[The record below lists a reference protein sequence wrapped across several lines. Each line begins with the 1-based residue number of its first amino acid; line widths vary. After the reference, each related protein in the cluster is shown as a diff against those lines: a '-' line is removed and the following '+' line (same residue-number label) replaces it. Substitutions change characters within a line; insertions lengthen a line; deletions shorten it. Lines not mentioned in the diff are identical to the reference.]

1 MEEKYI
7 NIVKDFIEER
17 LSFEDFEQICKNDT
31 DFRAFLAKHKNI
43 YLKNLVNY
51 SFLVMI
57 DKYNWNSVLRRED
70 IYESF
75 HWLLVDCNVKFTR
88 SDKCYNAAQ
97 KIYNLIPAWLSDDAS
112 DYVDEHFLEKMPEG
126 MTQTQKKAWLKER
139 IKETF
144 KYEKRPPQ
152 WAQGGEWPRMAD
164 GRFMTF
170 RSQKSD
176 GELEIYTFVN
186 PDTGEE
192 VTYEEYY

>member
-1 MEEKYI
+1 MDKNI
-7 NIVKDFIEER
+7 QIVKDFLEEKISITEFEKKCKSDSEFR
-17 LSFEDFEQICKNDT
+17 SFLRKFENY
-31 DFRAFLAKHKNI
+31 
-43 YLKNLVNY
+43 YLKDRVHY
-51 SFLVMI
+51 SYLYMI
-57 DKYNWNSVLRRED
+57 DTFNWNSILKKDE

-75 HWLLVDCNVKFTR
+75 YWLLIENHIKISHASPFRD
-88 SDKCYNAAQ
+88 SAQ
-97 KIYNLIPAWLSDDAS
+97 KIYDLLPAWLSDDAS
-112 DYVDEHFLEKMPEG
+112 DYVDEHFLEKIPEG

-170 RSQKSD
+170 RRQKRD